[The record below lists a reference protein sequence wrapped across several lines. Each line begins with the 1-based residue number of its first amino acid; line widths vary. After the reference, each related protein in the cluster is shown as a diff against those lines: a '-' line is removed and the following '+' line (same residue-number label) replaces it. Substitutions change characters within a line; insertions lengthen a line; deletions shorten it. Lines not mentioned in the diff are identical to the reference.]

1 MNDEVVES
9 QEVRQNVEIA
19 ESQKAERNVEAAEPQ
34 EEERNV
40 ESSELQEA
48 EKNVEVA
55 ELQEA
60 ERNIESAE
68 TQEAGQQ
75 HGEIHVE
82 TVELHKAETAVAQ
95 ETVTVDSIME
105 QDSSLSIKAEE
116 YFHEE
121 ISSKADSALE
131 VENIASLSIFASE
144 AEMEVNEQEE
154 SLIDVQELNDDQLLL
169 KFEEVEVVEEAYQEN
184 DEAIVEEKK
193 EEVSQGKIEE
203 KKTSSRKGPLPF
215 NVLMLNKDRKR
226 LANQKV
232 EKKYMRSQSHSRRQK
247 L

>member
-1 MNDEVVES
+1 MNDELAES
-9 QEVRQNVEIA
+9 QEA
-19 ESQKAERNVEAAEPQ
+19 KRNLEA
-34 EEERNV
+34 
-40 ESSELQEA
+40 
-48 EKNVEVA
+48 A

-60 ERNIESAE
+60 ERVVESPELQEAESNIESLE
-68 TQEAGQQ
+68 PQESGQQ
-75 HGEIHVE
+75 HANEE